1 MDCSVTNT
9 VHTAHTHTHTNS
21 YNIRLWSLGVWLFLG
36 SNYSAKMIW
45 QVVSEDMKFALTCS
59 LISHVFCQ
67 HPFNM
72 RFSGFQKTKSDRHKN
87 RCWVPNKQSDQV
99 HSMFKI
105 HKHGWTILYG
115 ITEMESVLGIKRHS
129 CSANCRISMRKLMDL
144 LI

>member
-1 MDCSVTNT
+1 MDCSFTHT
-9 VHTAHTHTHTNS
+9 VHTTTHTDS
-21 YNIRLWSLGVWLFLG
+21 QNIRLWPLRVWLFLG

-45 QVVSEDMKFALTCS
+45 QVVSEDMKFAPTCS

-87 RCWVPNKQSDQV
+87 RCWVLNKQNDQV

-105 HKHGWTILYG
+105 PQAWMNNPLWHNRNGKYSWRQKTQLF
-115 ITEMESVLGIKRHS
+115 SKLQD
-129 CSANCRISMRKLMDL
+129 CSKLM
-144 LI
+144 